1 MLFSQQAKQFEEE
14 EGSTNENRH
23 INLACVFQYN
33 VGSYALYIYVKSL
46 WVMLQLSYEIGLS
59 RKWIVLFPMLCTK
72 YLIIYY

>member
-33 VGSYALYIYVKSL
+33 VGSYALYLCQVTVSN
-46 WVMLQLSYEIGLS
+46 VTTQLRDRSI
-59 RKWIVLFPMLCTK
+59 
-72 YLIIYY
+72 